1 MSSATLQP
9 TILHLDDYTRLQH
22 NNNNGYVLPES
33 VLSAIRVLCS
43 EIGYDESLTKDTFIN
58 QHNAKTETSSSNTSA
73 KQFKSKDREY
83 RAHPSKAKQDTWKTK
98 TEFKATKF
106 AVLDS
111 VGEIINEIRILMN
124 KLNESNKETKITEI
138 VDKLKDLVDECDEDN
153 LEENTKKV
161 FTIIYDIAM
170 SSNIMPELY
179 AHIISTIYAEH
190 TSSFRDFL
198 TSQIEK
204 YVESFYN
211 IVDID
216 PNQDY
221 DGFCALMTQ
230 TNYRKKVSS
239 VFCEIAK
246 SRKVEILDINVV
258 SALIQQ
264 LIARV
269 VESIELKERQ
279 KEVEEIT
286 ESLVIY
292 FAGLGEKASAL
303 KAENLATFTAI
314 STYKTSDKPGLNSR
328 TKFKY
333 MDLIGK

>member
-1 MSSATLQP
+1 MSSTS
-9 TILHLDDYTRLQH
+9 IVLHLDDYTRLQH
-22 NNNNGYVLPES
+22 NNNNGYVLPET

-43 EIGYDESLTKDTFIN
+43 EIGYDESLTKDTYIN
-58 QHNAKTETSSSNTSA
+58 QHNAKTESTSTNTTA

-83 RAHPSKAKQDTWKTK
+83 RAHPSKTKQDTWKSK

-124 KLNESNKETKITEI
+124 KLNESNKETKIAEI
-138 VDKLKDLVDECDEDN
+138 VDKLKELMDECDEDN
-153 LEENTKKV
+153 LEENTQKV

-179 AHIISTIYAEH
+179 AQIISIIYGEY
-190 TSSFRDFL
+190 TSSFGDFL
-198 TSQIEK
+198 ASKIDK
-204 YVESFYN
+204 YINSFFN

-230 TNYRKKVSS
+230 TNYRKKTSS

-246 SRKVEILDINVV
+246 LDKIEILNLDIV
-258 SALIQQ
+258 SGLIRQ
-264 LIARV
+264 LIVRV
-269 VESIELKERQ
+269 VESIEMKERQ

-286 ESLVIY
+286 ESIVIY
-292 FAGLGEKASAL
+292 FTSLGEKVSSL
-303 KAENLATFTAI
+303 KADNLATFTAI

>member
-1 MSSATLQP
+1 MSSAA
-9 TILHLDDYTRLQH
+9 IVLHLDDYTRLQH

-43 EIGYDESLTKDTFIN
+43 EIGYDETLTKDTYIN
-58 QHNAKTETSSSNTSA
+58 QHNAKAESTSANTSA

-83 RAHPSKAKQDTWKTK
+83 RAHPSKTKQDTWKTK

-124 KLNESNKETKITEI
+124 KLNESNKETKIAEI
-138 VDKLKDLVDECDEDN
+138 VDKLKDLMDECDEDN

-179 AHIISTIYAEH
+179 AQIISTIYGEY

-198 TSQIEK
+198 ASQIDK
-204 YVESFYN
+204 YSNSFLN

-230 TNYRKKVSS
+230 TNYRKKTTS

-246 SRKVEILDINVV
+246 LDKIEILNLDIV
-258 SALIQQ
+258 SGLVRQ
-264 LIARV
+264 LITRV

-292 FAGLGEKASAL
+292 FASLGEKAAAL

>member
-1 MSSATLQP
+1 MSSAT
-9 TILHLDDYTRLQH
+9 TIVLHLDDYTRLQQ
-22 NNNNGYVLPES
+22 NNNNGYVLPET

-43 EIGYDESLTKDTFIN
+43 EIGYDETLTKDTYIN
-58 QHNAKTETSSSNTSA
+58 QHNAKSESTSANSSS
-73 KQFKSKDREY
+73 KQVKSKDREY
-83 RAHPSKAKQDTWKTK
+83 RAHPKTKQDTWKTK

-106 AVLDS
+106 AVLDN

-124 KLNESNKETKITEI
+124 KLNESNKETKIAEI
-138 VDKLKDLVDECDEDN
+138 VEKLKDLMDECDEDN

-170 SSNIMPELY
+170 SSSIMPELY
-179 AHIISTIYAEH
+179 AQIISTIYGEY

-198 TSQIEK
+198 ASQIDK
-204 YVESFYN
+204 YINSFLN

-230 TNYRKKVSS
+230 TNYRKKTSS

-246 SRKVEILDINVV
+246 LDKIDILNLDIV
-258 SALIQQ
+258 SGLVRQ
-264 LIARV
+264 LIVRV

-292 FAGLGEKASAL
+292 FASLGEKAASL
-303 KAENLATFTAI
+303 KAENLATFNAI